1 MILQLV
7 HRVALALL
15 LIQATAHALSLAKP
29 GCQERCGNVVI
40 PYPFGVGA
48 DCSSH
53 ETFAIACNSSFT
65 PAKPFHGAINME
77 VLEISLQG
85 TIRVNNPI
93 STSNCPNRPD
103 STLKMDTSKTP
114 FSFSD
119 SQSKF
124 TAMGCNNLELIN
136 GKDVE
141 TGGCTSFCNSSW
153 RPSTCYGINCCQ
165 TRIPPSLKVTDVSL
179 TNVYSNNGVE
189 SCKRAFMVEKDW
201 FANLTNP
208 FDVHFMENVPV
219 VLDWTA
225 NATCKNF
232 TERYIKDQYETVC
245 ACGWGSEGNPYLVNG
260 CQEFLS
266 VERVSFCNIT
276 SRDNTCYGIN
286 CCQTRIPPFLK
297 FINASLGSID
307 RSNDQTGC
315 KYAFMVDQ
323 DWFTNL
329 TGPYVVQR
337 MDNVPVVLNWRP
349 YGACRSFGAFNSA
362 TDSSESLCRTQTFC
376 TNQSLCSC
384 NPGYDGNPYLP
395 DGCQGKDYYVD
406 ECAKAAYMPMHVR
419 EQAA

>member
-1 MILQLV
+1 MIMQLV
-7 HRVALALL
+7 HRVVLALL

-48 DCSSH
+48 DCFSN
-53 ETFAIACNSSFT
+53 ETFAIACNSSFS
-65 PAKPFHGAINME
+65 PAKPFLRAINME

-103 STLKMDTSKTP
+103 STLKMDMSKTP

-124 TAMGCNNLELIN
+124 TAMGCNNLALIN

-165 TRIPPSLKVTDVSL
+165 TRIPPSLKVIDVSL
-179 TNVYSNNGVE
+179 TSIYTSKGAE
-189 SCKRAFMVEKDW
+189 SCKRAFVVEQDW

-260 CQEFLS
+260 CQDIDECVDGS
-266 VERVSFCNIT
+266 VKCT
-276 SRDNTCYGIN
+276 Y
-286 CCQTRIPPFLK
+286 
-297 FINASLGSID
+297 
-307 RSNDQTGC
+307 
-315 KYAFMVDQ
+315 
-323 DWFTNL
+323 
-329 TGPYVVQR
+329 PYVCVNTPGGYDCFQPNKSSKR
-337 MDNVPVVLNWRP
+337 ARAATIGGFTALLFLLAGVWWSYKRIEAKKLQENEKF
-349 YGACRSFGAFNSA
+349 YGGLLLQQLSSEEVEIA
-362 TDSSESLCRTQTFC
+362 TDISNENET
-376 TNQSLCSC
+376 
-384 NPGYDGNPYLP
+384 YL
-395 DGCQGKDYYVD
+395 
-406 ECAKAAYMPMHVR
+406 EL
-419 EQAA
+419 

>member
-1 MILQLV
+1 MIMQLV

-48 DCSSH
+48 DCSSN
-53 ETFAIACNSSFT
+53 ETFAIACNSSFS
-65 PAKPFHGAINME
+65 PAKPFLNAINME

-85 TIRVNNPI
+85 TIRVNNPL

-103 STLKMDTSKTP
+103 STLKMDMSKTP

-124 TAMGCNNLELIN
+124 TAMGCDNLALIN

-165 TRIPPSLKVTDVSL
+165 TGIPPSLKVIDVSL
-179 TNVYSNNGVE
+179 TSIYSNNGVK
-189 SCKRAFMVEKDW
+189 SCKRAFMVEQDW

-232 TERYIKDQYETVC
+232 TKRYIKDQYETVC
-245 ACGWGSEGNPYLVNG
+245 ACGLGSEGNPYLVNG
-260 CQEFLS
+260 CQD
-266 VERVSFCNIT
+266 I
-276 SRDNTCYGIN
+276 
-286 CCQTRIPPFLK
+286 
-297 FINASLGSID
+297 
-307 RSNDQTGC
+307 
-315 KYAFMVDQ
+315 
-323 DWFTNL
+323 
-329 TGPYVVQR
+329 
-337 MDNVPVVLNWRP
+337 
-349 YGACRSFGAFNSA
+349 
-362 TDSSESLCRTQTFC
+362 
-376 TNQSLCSC
+376 
-384 NPGYDGNPYLP
+384 
-395 DGCQGKDYYVD
+395 D
-406 ECAKAAYMPMHVR
+406 ECADGSAKCTYPYVCVNAPGGYGCFQPNKSRKKARAAIIGGFTVLLLLLAGVWWLYKR
-419 EQAA
+419 IQAKKLKENGKFYGGLLLQQLSSEEVQSNENETHLEL